1 MILFDLVCSQGHSF
15 EAWFRDNDS
24 FERLV
29 TVDEIQCAIC
39 GDTKVK
45 KALMAPKISSSK
57 AAARHAARDAVERAS
72 ASSESGQ
79 TAKDGGATTTAPV
92 TGSGTVPSSMTVQ
105 DSPGPLNNSQ
115 AAVAP
120 EKVAE
125 AMKLLRKVQT
135 HIEQNFDHVGKRFAE
150 EARKMHYGE
159 AEKRSIY
166 GEATQED
173 AEALA
178 DEGIEVNQMPWLP
191 NRNS

>member
-1 MILFDLVCSQGHSF
+1 MILFDLLCSQGHSF

-29 TVDEIQCAIC
+29 AVGEIQCAVC
-39 GDTKVK
+39 GDTAVK
-45 KALMAPKISSSK
+45 KALMAPKISTSK
-57 AAARHAARDAVERAS
+57 AAARHAARDEAERVS
-72 ASSESGQ
+72 ETSKSESEK
-79 TAKDGGATTTAPV
+79 ASNAVPVADPGAL
-92 TGSGTVPSSMTVQ
+92 PSVAVQ
-105 DSPGPLNNSQ
+105 DNTGPLSAPQ
-115 AAVAP
+115 SVAVP

-125 AMKLLRKVQT
+125 AMQLLRKVQT
-135 HIEQNFDHVGKRFAE
+135 HIEKNFDHVGKRFAE

-166 GEATQED
+166 GEATKDE

-178 DEGIEVNQMPWLP
+178 DEGIEVDQMPWLP